1 MTSKL
6 DQSLD
11 EILAERPRGSR
22 RGGKGGASNASAGGI
37 RKRSQRA
44 AAHKANVAVT
54 QNTSKTSSNV
64 PTGPS
69 GKVTAS
75 KIIVSNLPFD
85 VSEAMIKEYFTKVV
99 GPIKRCVITYGP
111 NGHSRGIAT
120 VEFSRSS
127 DAATAAQKYNG
138 VEVDRRPM
146 KVELVVDPNAPS
158 SNFADRIGAPKPLPG
173 AKTVGVLALGALA
186 EKRRRLQM
194 SSTLIWPTT
203 SMAAILET
211 HQPIILPKPPM
222 VVISVWTMMFCK
234 SNVVDDKVWQCFGRV
249 WVNV

>member
-22 RGGKGGASNASAGGI
+22 RGGRGGVSNAPAGGI

-44 AAHKANVAVT
+44 AAHRANVAVT
-54 QNTSKTSSNV
+54 QNTSKASGNV

-85 VSEAMIKEYFTKVV
+85 VSEGMIKEYFTKVV

-111 NGHSRGIAT
+111 NGQSRGIAT

-158 SNFADRIGAPKPLPG
+158 SNFADRIGPVVQ
-173 AKTVGVLALGALA
+173 VGVLALGVLA
-186 EKRRRLQM
+186 GKRGRLRM

-203 SMAAILET
+203 SKVAIPET
-211 HQPIILPKPPM
+211 HQPIMLLLKGPKLPM
-222 VVISVWTMMFCK
+222 VAILAWTMMFCK
-234 SNVVDDKVWQCFGRV
+234 SNVVDDKL
-249 WVNV
+249 

>member
-173 AKTVGVLALGALA
+173 AKAVGVLALGALA

-234 SNVVDDKVWQCFGRV
+234 SNVIDDKLWQCFGRV